1 MILGMVAIA
10 ASTLFV
16 SCAKKH
22 VPDPVPAFP
31 RERAATYQLN
41 TKGVYAWSAASA
53 DTWTSGNKWTGFRWA
68 TTSAN
73 LFIPAN
79 HVYFYMAPNKDW
91 TATIAVEAQKY
102 LQFRVYGGSG
112 EGVFEDANYYYSSTV
127 SGVRDNQVELQIVVV
142 DTPPMGSDPFV
153 AQIYITMVDQTMPL
167 ANITLGPKGP
177 YSDYPKF
184 ILGKWFNVKSESY
197 TLLTCNNAKSFNVQ
211 STNEEHDWMNFDVT
225 YTVSQNELTSTSE
238 YGSFKSTIEFPDRD
252 NLIFEK
258 GYIYNSTTDSENV
271 FFRVKE
277 SFDIKGSYSSQSAKV
292 VVVPAEG
299 KTALQLPEG
308 VLYNGEN
315 YISVSDIQGVFANG
329 FISEATF
336 AEGGKL
342 DLTVDG
348 AIVEKGYALN
358 GNDLTLN
365 LYDAS
370 VAGKISATA
379 FPNKAED
386 GLFVIVTKQEAML
399 GSILPLLETEGEGQA
414 LTAEQVTALKGE
426 FENTFEALT
435 VILALSKN

>member
-1 MILGMVAIA
+1 MGIS
-10 ASTLFV
+10 ASAPWTAYYGNTPV
-16 SCAKKH
+16 SVDYPHVSMFRLLSEAAKKH
-22 VPDPVPAFP
+22 PENTAYVFMGKQTSYTEFMKRID
-31 RERAATYQLN
+31 AAAKGLYQ
-41 TKGVYAWSAASA
+41 
-53 DTWTSGNKWTGFRWA
+53 
-68 TTSAN
+68 
-73 LFIPAN
+73 
-79 HVYFYMAPNKDW
+79 
-91 TATIAVEAQKY
+91 
-102 LQFRVYGGSG
+102 
-112 EGVFEDANYYYSSTV
+112 
-127 SGVRDNQVELQIVVV
+127 
-142 DTPPMGSDPFV
+142 MG
-153 AQIYITMVDQTMPL
+153 IRK
-167 ANITLGPKGP
+167 NITLGPKGP

-386 GLFVIVTKQEAML
+386 AYGK
-399 GSILPLLETEGEGQA
+399 GS
-414 LTAEQVTALKGE
+414 
-426 FENTFEALT
+426 
-435 VILALSKN
+435 